1 MYHKDLKCKSCSFR
15 NLIFYTTTMLD
26 NSLDVWCTSNFEPK
40 VMPEPNIFLGKGEN
54 IALC

>member
-15 NLIFYTTTMLD
+15 NLIFYTTTKLD